1 MWLMLQQEKPCDYVI
16 ATGVTHS
23 VRELLEI
30 AFGSVSLDYLNYVE
44 VDPLH
49 LRPAEVHHLRGDYS
63 KAERELGWK
72 PRVSFEGLIT
82 MMVGEDLSRLRNA
95 STAPFK
101 METAP

>member
-1 MWLMLQQEKPCDYVI
+1 MLQQEKPCDYVI

-30 AFGSVSLDYLNYVE
+30 AFGCVSLDYRNYVE

-72 PRVSFEGLIT
+72 PRVSFAELIT
-82 MMVGEDLSRLRNA
+82 MMVGEDLARLRNA